1 MSKIPNKNILAL
13 FFPLGLFISLLLW
26 YAISNALMSNVEIRI
41 KGYDPRDILVGH
53 YIAYDIDWE
62 QTDCTQFIH
71 GICPKAEF
79 LKTAVLGIWGGY
91 FRFYVSERAAPK
103 LEKVLQNEQNT
114 ISLIYKYR
122 RNYTPR
128 AVQLLVN
135 GQPLAM

>member
-1 MSKIPNKNILAL
+1 
-13 FFPLGLFISLLLW
+13 
-26 YAISNALMSNVEIRI
+26 MSNVEIKI
-41 KGYDPRDILVGH
+41 KGYDPRDILAGH

-62 QTDCTQFIH
+62 QTDCTQFVR

-79 LKTAVLGIWGGY
+79 LKTAILGTWGGY

-103 LEKVLQNEQNT
+103 LEQIMQNKDNT
-114 ISLIYKYR
+114 ISLIYKYH

-135 GQPLAM
+135 GRPFVM